1 MKRFLT
7 LAIMLICAVPAL
19 AQMATSYAPAKF
31 NFVSEPA
38 GAQVFL
44 DGKLLGITPFSA
56 EVKPA
61 YKTQGGKPGASEFD
75 IYTSNTRI
83 IEKEIKDSGA
93 SEGIVSRFALEFKFV
108 MTDGTEIQ
116 KKANLM
122 WKPVTILNMQGFNIY
137 YPPLQKV
144 NQ

>member
-7 LAIMLICAVPAL
+7 LALTLICAIPAI
-19 AQMATSYAPAKF
+19 AQMTTSYAPAKF

-38 GAQVFL
+38 GAQVYF
-44 DGKLLGITPFSA
+44 DGKLLGTTPFSA

-61 YKTQGGKPGASEFD
+61 YRTQGGKPGASEFE

-83 IEKEIKDSGA
+83 IEKEINDNGA
-93 SEGIVSRFALEFKFV
+93 PEGIVSRFALEFKF
-108 MTDGTEIQ
+108 MMPDGAEIQ

-122 WKPVTILNMQGFNIY
+122 WKSVTILNMPGFNIY

-144 NQ
+144 KQ